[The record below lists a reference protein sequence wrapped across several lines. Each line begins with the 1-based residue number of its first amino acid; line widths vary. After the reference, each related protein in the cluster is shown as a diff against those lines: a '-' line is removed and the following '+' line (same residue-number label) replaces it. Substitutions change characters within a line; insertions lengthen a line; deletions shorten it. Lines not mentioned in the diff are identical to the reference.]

1 MRGHTSLPVVKL
13 LYSVSYFSK
22 YGSKIPYHGAA
33 VWLQTE
39 FADSKQMSNPKNTW
53 KIFLFG
59 SLNSANQGMEYFEGP
74 AADVLGEGNVPIDS
88 REVLALC

>member
-1 MRGHTSLPVVKL
+1 MAP
-13 LYSVSYFSK
+13 K
-22 YGSKIPYHGAA
+22 YLTMERLFGSKQN
-33 VWLQTE
+33 LLLL
-39 FADSKQMSNPKNTW
+39 FANEQSKKYME
-53 KIFLFG
+53 IFLFG

>member
-1 MRGHTSLPVVKL
+1 MKKVRRDERSHVSSSCQVAVLCVIL
-13 LYSVSYFSK
+13 LE
-22 YGSKIPYHGAA
+22 
-33 VWLQTE
+33 VWLQNTLPWSGCWV
-39 FADSKQMSNPKNTW
+39 AKQSQKY
-53 KIFLFG
+53 